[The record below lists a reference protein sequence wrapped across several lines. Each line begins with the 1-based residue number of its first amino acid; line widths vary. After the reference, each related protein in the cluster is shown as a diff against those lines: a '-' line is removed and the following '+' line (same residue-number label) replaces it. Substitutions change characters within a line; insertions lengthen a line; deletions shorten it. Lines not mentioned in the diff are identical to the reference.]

1 MTIKETTDQIP
12 RLRTVPRIQLAYDQD
27 VHSTWPHVVKF
38 SGGRSSALM
47 LLGLLYGKQLRPSR
61 GDVIVFNNTSVEHP
75 ATYQFAARC
84 KRIAENR
91 FNIPFFW
98 TEFQTFEDARR
109 GKWTRLPDYRMV
121 KPQVYSRKCPDGYR
135 CNGEVFEELVSW
147 KQALP
152 TRFARTCTEY
162 LKLHTT
168 AKFLEDWF
176 GRSSSISDRSKVVTH
191 RLGHWYEKSYI
202 DPTSYGEREGIV
214 KYHLAQP
221 VHRSK
226 QAFQEFTDAALTRL
240 RNRDVITKSFDS
252 KAELKGSDAIDFVS
266 LIGLRADEPRRVAR
280 VLERNNAIQN
290 SERLADGEY
299 VYAPLYDDD
308 KSKRDVLTFW
318 AKQTWDLEISP
329 DINLSN
335 CTYCFMKGER
345 TLREI
350 AVRCENNGQNFQT
363 APESITWWANFEKRY
378 ARVVPSRHDPQSVTQ
393 FGFFGANRLE
403 YKEIIETMNG
413 TYNHVPAGALP
424 CDCTD

>member
-1 MTIKETTDQIP
+1 MTVRNSNDLLP
-12 RLRTVPRIQLAYDQD
+12 RLRTVPRIQLDYDQE

-61 GDVIVFNNTSVEHP
+61 GDVIIFNNTSVEHP

-84 KRIAENR
+84 KRIAEIR

-121 KPQVYSRKCPDGYR
+121 KPQVYSPNCPEGYR
-135 CNGEVFEELVSW
+135 RNGEVFEELVSW

-152 TRFARTCTEY
+152 TRFARICTEY

-168 AKFLEDWF
+168 VKFLEDWF
-176 GRSSSISDRSKVVTH
+176 GRSSSISGRSKVTTH
-191 RLGHWYEKSYI
+191 RLGHWYDKSYL
-202 DPTSYGEREGIV
+202 DPSSYGEREKIV
-214 KYHLAQP
+214 KYHLGQP
-221 VHRSK
+221 VHRPK
-226 QAFQEFTDAALTRL
+226 QAFQEFTEATLTRL
-240 RNRDVITKSFDS
+240 RNGDLIKKSFDS
-252 KAELKGSDAIDFVS
+252 KAVLKGLDAIDFVS
-266 LIGLRADEPRRVAR
+266 LIGLRADEPRRVTR
-280 VLERNNAIQN
+280 MLERNNALQD

-299 VYAPLYDDD
+299 VYAPLYDFE
-308 KSKRDVLTFW
+308 KTKQDVLTFW
-318 AKQTWDLEISP
+318 AKQSWDLEISP
-329 DINLSN
+329 DLNLSN

-350 AVRCENNGQNFQT
+350 AAHSENNGQVFQT
-363 APESITWWANFEKRY
+363 APESISWWANFEKRY
-378 ARVVPSRHDPQSVTQ
+378 ARVVPSRHDPQSKTR

-403 YKEIIETMNG
+403 YKKIIETTNCSYDHAP
-413 TYNHVPAGALP
+413 TGALP